1 MTKALPL
8 PALMTRTDLAV
19 RAVEWIG
26 FDPFL
31 DVKTA
36 SREEYAALHAAYVG
50 ALRAWRDE
58 HYGAA
63 LPRAEYLRE
72 IWVPTMR
79 VWTTENGAELAVVP
93 GTAQGAVVWANGD
106 RAQGTWNADRSALH
120 CAFGLRVS
128 REGARL
134 A

>member
-1 MTKALPL
+1 MNKALPL
-8 PALMTRTDLAV
+8 PALMTRTGLAA

-50 ALRAWRDE
+50 ALIAWRDE
-58 HYGAA
+58 HYGAD
-63 LPRAEYLRE
+63 LPSAEYLRE
-72 IWVPTMR
+72 IWVPTMQA
-79 VWTTENGAELAVVP
+79 WTAANGAELALVP
-93 GTAQGAVVWANGD
+93 DTAQGAVVWANGD
-106 RAQGTWNADRSALH
+106 RAQGVWNADRSALH
-120 CAFGLRVS
+120 CACGLRVS
-128 REGARL
+128 RDGDRL

>member
-8 PALMTRTDLAV
+8 PALMTRTGLAV

-50 ALRAWRDE
+50 ALNAWRDE
-58 HYGAA
+58 HYGAD

-72 IWVPTMR
+72 IWVPTMQ
-79 VWTTENGAELAVVP
+79 VWTTATGAEMAAVP
-93 GTAQGAVVWANGD
+93 GTAHGAVVWADGA
-106 RAQGTWNADRSALH
+106 RAQGAWDADQSVLH
-120 CAFGLRVS
+120 CACGLRVS
-128 REGARL
+128 RDGARL